1 MALAIFGITNSG
13 LNLVATLFVLMLVVL
28 WLALIVYTYLDA
40 RRRISD
46 PFLVACATVASFFPY
61 IGTAVYAIVRPPEF
75 LEDAHE
81 RELEIKAAELR
92 VRQLR
97 EQTCP
102 NCEYPVE
109 KNYLRCPNCQ
119 RRLKDPC
126 PTCSKPVD
134 PRWGLCPYC
143 ETALGGGG
151 AASGSAARSS
161 ASGAGAR
168 ARRRAEPRPE
178 RRTAARPPQESAA
191 SSRKPPASA
200 AEQESRP
207 ARLRRRHR
215 APNQSKGAPA
225 VSRTLILVKPDAFER
240 ALTGEVIARFER
252 KGLRIVA
259 LKSMQADESIAN
271 QHYAEHTEKPFFG
284 ELVSFITGGPLV
296 AMVFEGAEAVPAAR
310 QLIGATNPVEA
321 APGSIRGDFALE
333 MTFNMVHGSDSDE
346 SAEREIG
353 IWFPELS

>member
-1 MALAIFGITNSG
+1 MALAIFGITNSA

-46 PFLVACATVASFFPY
+46 PFLIACATVASFFPY

-81 RELEIKAAELR
+81 RELEIKAAELK

-126 PTCSKPVD
+126 PTCGKPVD

-143 ETALGGGG
+143 ETALAGGE
-151 AASGSAARSS
+151 RS
-161 ASGAGAR
+161 R
-168 ARRRAEPRPE
+168 RPE
-178 RRTAARPPQESAA
+178 KRERRPES
-191 SSRKPPASA
+191 
-200 AEQESRP
+200 EQRRP
-207 ARLRRRHR
+207 ARREAEPEPKRQPRGKKAA
-215 APNQSKGAPA
+215 APPK
-225 VSRTLILVKPDAFER
+225 KPSA
-240 ALTGEVIARFER
+240 
-252 KGLRIVA
+252 K
-259 LKSMQADESIAN
+259 
-271 QHYAEHTEKPFFG
+271 
-284 ELVSFITGGPLV
+284 
-296 AMVFEGAEAVPAAR
+296 AAR
-310 QLIGATNPVEA
+310 KEPARDASPEA
-321 APGSIRGDFALE
+321 PSPEPDQR
-333 MTFNMVHGSDSDE
+333 SPS
-346 SAEREIG
+346 RE
-353 IWFPELS
+353 PDPDPRQA

>member
-1 MALAIFGITNSG
+1 MSLAIFGITNSA

-81 RELEIKAAELR
+81 RELEIKAAELK

-143 ETALGGGG
+143 ETALAGG
-151 AASGSAARSS
+151 AERQ
-161 ASGAGAR
+161 R
-168 ARRRAEPRPE
+168 RPQKQARREEPEQRRSRREAES
-178 RRTAARPPQESAA
+178 AQESAPK
-191 SSRKPPASA
+191 R
-200 AEQESRP
+200 QP
-207 ARLRRRHR
+207 ARRKK
-215 APNQSKGAPA
+215 AAPA
-225 VSRTLILVKPDAFER
+225 AKKTAAKPARKEPARDASPEAPSPEPDQRSPSREPDPDPR
-240 ALTGEVIARFER
+240 
-252 KGLRIVA
+252 
-259 LKSMQADESIAN
+259 QA
-271 QHYAEHTEKPFFG
+271 
-284 ELVSFITGGPLV
+284 
-296 AMVFEGAEAVPAAR
+296 
-310 QLIGATNPVEA
+310 
-321 APGSIRGDFALE
+321 
-333 MTFNMVHGSDSDE
+333 
-346 SAEREIG
+346 
-353 IWFPELS
+353 

>member
-1 MALAIFGITNSG
+1 MSLAIFGITNDG

-92 VRQLR
+92 VRQLK

-126 PTCSKPVD
+126 PTCKKPVD

-143 ETALGGGG
+143 ETTLGGGG
-151 AASGSAARSS
+151 GGERPRRRQARPPEGEQPKRQPARREKAPPAKQPAADAEG
-161 ASGAGAR
+161 GKEQ
-168 ARRRAEPRPE
+168 RRRAPR
-178 RRTAARPPQESAA
+178 
-191 SSRKPPASA
+191 
-200 AEQESRP
+200 
-207 ARLRRRHR
+207 
-215 APNQSKGAPA
+215 
-225 VSRTLILVKPDAFER
+225 
-240 ALTGEVIARFER
+240 
-252 KGLRIVA
+252 
-259 LKSMQADESIAN
+259 
-271 QHYAEHTEKPFFG
+271 
-284 ELVSFITGGPLV
+284 
-296 AMVFEGAEAVPAAR
+296 
-310 QLIGATNPVEA
+310 EA
-321 APGSIRGDFALE
+321 ADPKPEQRSP
-333 MTFNMVHGSDSDE
+333 S
-346 SAEREIG
+346 RE
-353 IWFPELS
+353 PDPDPRQA

>member
-1 MALAIFGITNSG
+1 MSLAIFGITNGS

-109 KNYLRCPNCQ
+109 KNFLRCPNCQ

-143 ETALGGGG
+143 ETALSGGGE
-151 AASGSAARSS
+151 RP
-161 ASGAGAR
+161 
-168 ARRRAEPRPE
+168 RRQQRERRPDAERRPE
-178 RRTAARPPQESAA
+178 REPAPKRQPPRRKKAA
-191 SSRKPPASA
+191 PPAPRTSA
-200 AEQESRP
+200 KADAKEP
-207 ARLRRRHR
+207 AR
-215 APNQSKGAPA
+215 GAPKEGSSPEPEQRSP
-225 VSRTLILVKPDAFER
+225 SREPDPDPR
-240 ALTGEVIARFER
+240 
-252 KGLRIVA
+252 
-259 LKSMQADESIAN
+259 QA
-271 QHYAEHTEKPFFG
+271 
-284 ELVSFITGGPLV
+284 
-296 AMVFEGAEAVPAAR
+296 
-310 QLIGATNPVEA
+310 
-321 APGSIRGDFALE
+321 
-333 MTFNMVHGSDSDE
+333 
-346 SAEREIG
+346 
-353 IWFPELS
+353 